1 MSEMLRAPAEVK
13 FADELD
19 YLESVDTGPK
29 PFSWRLSPNMVRL
42 FVLGSERADGLDR
55 EIPQKWFGDRSF
67 VERSIVTL
75 ASDRGL
81 LLIGDPGTG
90 KSWLAELL
98 SAAICRNSTL
108 VVQGTAGT
116 TEDHIKYSWNVSM
129 VIAKG
134 QSRESMIPSPI
145 MTAME
150 QGVVGR
156 FEELTRST
164 SDVQDA
170 LISILSEKYVSIPE
184 LDDDNIVFAKP
195 GFSIIATANSRDRGV
210 NDLSSALKR
219 RFNFVRIPVVTNKR
233 SEAEIV
239 RFRTEELLRRHR
251 IELDVPPT
259 LLDILLQSFADLRA
273 AAASATSDDE
283 KLESALSTAEQIG
296 VLEDA
301 ILHSQ
306 FFGDRTLRAADAR
319 RRRWSGRWPGAAR
332 RTWRS
337 STSTCT
343 GSSSPGPRRTRSGRA
358 SSTAAARRSPPCH
371 DRPRHRRRVR
381 GAARAAHRRG
391 RRLRRQAR
399 RRWPGS
405 CPAWSTTSTGRWA
418 SGWRSSRSATTRRP
432 RRWPWCAGCGEK
444 QPKVIYLELC
454 EDLQPLLGEL
464 RNCRLPVALQAF
476 ASELDGFPAGWGPL
490 SVVAP
495 ITEASAEYQAI
506 AYALETPGVELV
518 LVDRSTDH
526 VFQWAA
532 QDTRHR
538 EAETAAG
545 PTDEGG
551 AARRRGGRGD
561 RRPAAPLRR
570 AGGAPAA
577 PRQGAALVGV
587 VGPVRRAAAGRRRL
601 RHLPP
606 GHGADR
612 QPVPPAAPGTADR
625 ADRDEDRERYMWTR
639 MRAAPRR
646 LRRRPGRLPLRLRR
660 LPRRQPG
667 RAVRPR
673 LRPPTSTSP
682 RAPRRAGGTG

>member
-1 MSEMLRAPAEVK
+1 MSDMLRAPAEVK
-13 FADELD
+13 YADELD
-19 YLESVDTGPK
+19 YLESVDTGAK
-29 PFSWRLSPNMVRL
+29 PYSWRLSPRMVRL

-55 EIPQKWFGDRSF
+55 DIPQKWFGDRSF

-98 SAAICRNSTL
+98 AAAICRNSTL

-150 QGVVGR
+150 QGLLGR

-184 LDDDNIVFAKP
+184 LNDDNIVFAKP

-239 RFRTEELLRRHR
+239 RFRTEELLRRHHV
-251 IELDVPPT
+251 ELDVPPT

-306 FFGDRTLRAADAR
+306 FFGDRTLRA
-319 RRRWSGRWPGAAR
+319 
-332 RTWRS
+332 
-337 STSTCT
+337 STLA
-343 GSSSPGPRRTRSGRA
+343 GSLVGSL
-358 SSTAAARRSPPCH
+358 ARRSP
-371 DRPRHRRRVR
+371 
-381 GAARAAHRRG
+381 
-391 RRLRRQAR
+391 
-399 RRWPGS
+399 
-405 CPAWSTTSTGRWA
+405 
-418 SGWRSSRSATTRRP
+418 
-432 RRWPWCAGCGEK
+432 
-444 QPKVIYLELC
+444 
-454 EDLQPLLGEL
+454 EDLAILNKYLHAVVEPRAKEDGGEWSD
-464 RNCRLPVALQAF
+464 F
-476 ASELDGFPAGWGPL
+476 LDG
-490 SVVAP
+490 
-495 ITEASAEYQAI
+495 
-506 AYALETPGVELV
+506 
-518 LVDRSTDH
+518 
-526 VFQWAA
+526 
-532 QDTRHR
+532 
-538 EAETAAG
+538 
-545 PTDEGG
+545 
-551 AARRRGGRGD
+551 GR
-561 RRPAAPLRR
+561 
-570 AGGAPAA
+570 
-577 PRQGAALVGV
+577 QTIAAL
-587 VGPVRRAAAGRRRL
+587 
-601 RHLPP
+601 
-606 GHGADR
+606 
-612 QPVPPAAPGTADR
+612 
-625 ADRDEDRERYMWTR
+625 
-639 MRAAPRR
+639 
-646 LRRRPGRLPLRLRR
+646 
-660 LPRRQPG
+660 
-667 RAVRPR
+667 
-673 LRPPTSTSP
+673 S
-682 RAPRRAGGTG
+682 